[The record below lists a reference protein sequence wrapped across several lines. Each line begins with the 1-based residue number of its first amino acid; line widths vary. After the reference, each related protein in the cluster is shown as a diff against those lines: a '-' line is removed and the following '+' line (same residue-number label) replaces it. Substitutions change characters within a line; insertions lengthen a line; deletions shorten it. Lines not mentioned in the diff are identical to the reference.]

1 MSLMVKLREELQELQ
16 KKKKVTTI
24 KIQGYLKILTE
35 LLDIGLSDHYP
46 GLLDEI
52 KEIWRKLDDLMG
64 DIYQKDS
71 LLGLLW
77 RESELRYNMLIE
89 EKHGGKEE
97 AAK

>member
-1 MSLMVKLREELQELQ
+1 MSLIVKLREELQEIQ

-35 LLDIGLSDHYP
+35 LLDMGLSDHYP
-46 GLLDEI
+46 VDEI

-64 DIYQKDS
+64 DIYQRDS

-77 RESELRYNMLIE
+77 RESELRYNILME
-89 EKHGGKEE
+89 EKHGGKQDG
-97 AAK
+97 

>member
-77 RESELRYNMLIE
+77 RESELRYNILME
-89 EKHGGKEE
+89 EKHGGKQDG
-97 AAK
+97 